1 MKPPTVTTTTV
12 TTAMV
17 LASLAPG
24 LLPRSALTQAVF
36 GGTLVALG
44 LATIAVLGPAQRTR
58 AQPSFLLGAA
68 SVIAAASFGAAHWQN
83 GLRTAMGQNTVGWA
97 HWGFVAVGTVA
108 LATALIATGRALR
121 WTARSMHSSRF
132 GIPTLVAL
140 SVLAA
145 SVHFA
150 TVSPTAVT
158 PTAAGTLG
166 TQGERFVSGGTG
178 HSTRIY
184 IGVDAAPDPQTRAE
198 LAVAQLDR
206 TGALREPNLVIAVP
220 TGSGWIDE
228 NAATGFERRFDG
240 DVAIV
245 GVQYS
250 TAPSWVGFL
259 FDRAAATE
267 SARSVFDAVTDRL
280 DELPPEHRPNLY
292 VYGQSLG
299 ALGGASVFTDGA
311 DQDRRTCAVLWAGP
325 PSGDVPREGATVLAN
340 RSDPVVWWS
349 PRLLLLPPDL
359 AETRSD
365 APTPHWLPLVGF
377 LQTTVDLL
385 GALDAPAGHGHRYG
399 LDQGTAMGACDA

>member
-1 MKPPTVTTTTV
+1 MKPPTVTATTV

-24 LLPRSALTQAVF
+24 LLPRPALTQAVF
-36 GGTLVALG
+36 SGTLVALG

-58 AQPSFLLGAA
+58 AQPSFLLGGAA
-68 SVIAAASFGAAHWQN
+68 AVIAAAAFGAAHWQN

-108 LATALIATGRALR
+108 VATALIATGRALR
-121 WTARSMHSSRF
+121 WTARSMRSSRF
-132 GIPTLVAL
+132 GIPTLVVLA
-140 SVLAA
+140 VLAA

-150 TVSPTAVT
+150 AVT
-158 PTAAGTLG
+158 PIAAASTLG
-166 TQGERFVSGGTG
+166 DTG
-178 HSTRIY
+178 RTVRLRRHR
-184 IGVDAAPDPQTRAE
+184 PQHPHLHRRRRCPRSETRAE

-206 TGALREPNLVIAVP
+206 TGALDKPNLVIAVP

-267 SARSVFDAVTDRL
+267 SARTLFDAVTDRL

-325 PSGDVPREGATVLAN
+325 PSGDVPTEGATVLAN